1 MTADDGLLYA
11 SGRIGLAGIMPEFAY
26 KARNAQGGL
35 VQGLLNCPDRGV
47 AIRQIEQQNCIP
59 IRIDPVMTAAPVT
72 AVPTAPRN
80 FVPKIFNRGRPERSE
95 VPAQTL
101 KIPHNQLLI
110 FTEQLAHLQQAGMTL
125 DEGLG
130 VLEKR
135 LKHPRV
141 QQML

>member
-1 MTADDGLLYA
+1 
-11 SGRIGLAGIMPEFAY
+11 MPEFAY

-35 VQGLLNCPDRGV
+35 VEGVLNCPDRGV
-47 AIRQIEQQNCIP
+47 AIRQIEQQNCVP

-72 AVPTAPRN
+72 AVPTVPRK
-80 FVPKIFNRGRPERSE
+80 FVPKIFNRVTTERAD

-101 KIPHNQLLI
+101 KIPHSQLLV

-141 QQML
+141 QR